1 MMRRIWLLVSLLVST
16 AANTA
21 EEAAVKPAADPDFIP
36 PSTAIFSGLD
46 SAAPPDHATESSGQ
60 QMSQSIN
67 KALNIAPKNG
77 QTANTATGPKP
88 LDVAPL
94 SVPDSPDKQP
104 AGNSVSSGRQKENI
118 PDVLLHGSAT
128 TASTTAE
135 ELPVIEIY
143 TQEALIALIN
153 EDQHLHRV
161 ANIDECQLV
170 KDIELHARVV
180 MLPAFQYL
188 WGDMLVTGTCT
199 RKNVELGIE
208 YIEKAAQQ
216 GLPSAL
222 EHLARY
228 YAKGRYVQRDTQ
240 QAAILMHEAAGQGY
254 LKAQLGW
261 VDMLNSGLGSP
272 LDYEEAYSWLHHSVI
287 ADEKQHKRATS
298 LLARLS
304 RKMPQHIVD
313 RAKNYRWQ

>member
-1 MMRRIWLLVSLLVST
+1 MRRIWLFVGLMVSS

-21 EEAAVKPAADPDFIP
+21 EEAAANLAADPDFIP

-46 SAAPPDHATESSGQ
+46 SPAVPEQPPVSSGQ

-77 QTANTATGPKP
+77 QSADASTGPRP

-94 SVPDSPDKQP
+94 SIPDSPDKQS
-104 AGNSVSSGRQKENI
+104 AGSSANIGRPKENI
-118 PDVLLHGSAT
+118 PNELLHGST
-128 TASTTAE
+128 VPNSTAVAD
-135 ELPVIEIY
+135 LPVIEIY
-143 TQEALIALIN
+143 TQEELITLIN
-153 EDQHLHRV
+153 EDKHLHRI
-161 ANIDECQLV
+161 ADIDECQLV
-170 KDIELHARVV
+170 KDIELHARAV
-180 MLPAFQYL
+180 MVPAFQYL
-188 WGDMLVTGTCT
+188 WGDMLLTGTCT

-208 YIEKAAQQ
+208 YLEKAAQQ
-216 GLPSAL
+216 GLPAAL

-228 YAKGRYVQRDTQ
+228 YARGRYVQRDSQ

-304 RKMPQHIVD
+304 RKMPQHIVE